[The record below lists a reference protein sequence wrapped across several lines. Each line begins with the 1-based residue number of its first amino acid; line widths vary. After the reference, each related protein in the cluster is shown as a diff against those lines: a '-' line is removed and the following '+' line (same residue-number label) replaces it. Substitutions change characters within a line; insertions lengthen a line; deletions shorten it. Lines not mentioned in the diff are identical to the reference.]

1 MTRRLLVT
9 RVATLAQ
16 EIDVMFTTA
25 LASDKEARGRRLSPS
40 TFAEACALLCFELHY
55 SVADLEQ
62 VGWGGE
68 DCTRERRLW
77 P

>member
-1 MTRRLLVT
+1 
-9 RVATLAQ
+9 
-16 EIDVMFTTA
+16 MFTTA

-62 VGWGGE
+62 VGRGGLYSRAPLVAVTNS
-68 DCTRERRLW
+68 CVG
-77 P
+77 